1 MDLGIDGKV
10 AFITGGSRG
19 IGKGI
24 ARAMAREGCNIAITA
39 TRADL
44 LEQVANEI
52 KGELSLIH
60 I

>member
-44 LEQVANEI
+44 LE
-52 KGELSLIH
+52 LSLIH